1 MQEFH
6 ELLCVCDLNLVL
18 EDPVAKSL
26 PLGVMAGVCK
36 MTKRAQTWKKEIWDL
51 MSALPLD
58 QLNKP

>member
-6 ELLCVCDLNLVL
+6 ELLCVWDLHLVL

-26 PLGVMAGVCK
+26 PLGVTVVVCK
-36 MTKRAQTWKKEIWDL
+36 MTKRAQTWKKETWDL

-58 QLNKP
+58 QLN